1 MTKIIII
8 LGIIFVGLFILK
20 EILLP
25 EKENTKKKTEFKYK
39 KKDSILTKPEMDFY
53 REISSVLNDKYILLP
68 QVHLSSILEHKIA
81 GQNWKSAL
89 NHIQR
94 KSVDFVIFE
103 KQNLEPKIV
112 IEVDDSSHQRED
124 RIERDGIVKEIFE
137 LEGLAFLR
145 TGYSSLSNTAEMENF
160 KKQILEKLITQV
172 VK

>member
-1 MTKIIII
+1 MLKTV
-8 LGIIFVGLFILK
+8 IIFAAIFGGLFILK

-25 EKENTKKKTEFKYK
+25 EKGSKKKKIEFKYK

-124 RIERDGIVKEIFE
+124 RIERDGVVKEIFE
-137 LEGLAFLR
+137 LAGLTFLR
-145 TGYSSLSNTAEMENF
+145 TGYNSLNNVTEMESF
-160 KKQILEKLITQV
+160 KKQILEKLN
-172 VK
+172 

>member
-1 MTKIIII
+1 MIKTA
-8 LGIIFVGLFILK
+8 IIFLAVFGGLFILK
-20 EILLP
+20 EVLLS
-25 EKENTKKKTEFKYK
+25 ENGTKKKKIEFKYK

-53 REISSVLNDKYILLP
+53 REISSVLSEKYVLLP

-112 IEVDDSSHQRED
+112 IEVDDSSHERED

-137 LEGLAFLR
+137 LAGLIFLR
-145 TGYSSLSNTAEMENF
+145 TGYRSLNNSVEMENF
-160 KKQILEKLITQV
+160 KKQILEKLN
-172 VK
+172 